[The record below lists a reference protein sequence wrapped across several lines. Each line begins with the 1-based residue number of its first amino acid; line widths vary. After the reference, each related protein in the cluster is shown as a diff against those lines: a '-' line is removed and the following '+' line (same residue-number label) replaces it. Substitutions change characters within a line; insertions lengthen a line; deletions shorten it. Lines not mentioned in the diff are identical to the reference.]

1 MGLGE
6 KVECEEVAGR
16 FVRIESSS
24 DIVSG
29 WRLWHRLTCWIEI
42 VGFEREVTDQ
52 ELRVAV
58 WVIEVGMTVK
68 SA

>member
-29 WRLWHRLTCWIEI
+29 WRLWHRLACWIEI
-42 VGFEREVTDQ
+42 AGFERELTDQ

-68 SA
+68 SE